1 MPVAIH
7 EPAALASGLLLL
19 AACAIC
25 RGSFDPLA
33 IPLLFISLILGVR
46 ALLGR
51 RTAFDVTACTRV
63 LVLGIGLLVTLGLL
77 LGSGLARERDPS
89 NLMRIAMLAQAV
101 VAIPMSR
108 ARPILSVVL
117 VSMCFLITS
126 AHAIFMRDLPRC
138 DVWMFQQDAASSLL
152 TRDNPYE
159 TLFVNPYGPD
169 TPFYGP
175 GVVNAD
181 QTLSVSYP
189 YPPLSVMAVAPGR
202 WIGDVRWVLVIAL
215 LWTAWRMVRVRP
227 DRVGALAAVALLVAP
242 QSLMT
247 VLTGWNESIALLPA
261 VIWLVALSRRN
272 RLAWLWLAIA
282 ISMKQYMVLAIPVA
296 LLMMSWR
303 DVMRAIIVAFLI
315 ALPFVL
321 WNFDAFWR
329 SVVVFHFMQNF
340 RDDALTLSAALVR
353 TGGPELPGA
362 VGLLCFGLILGIA
375 WTRRLRGPTLIAA
388 TLAVG
393 LLAFFAFNR
402 QAFGN
407 YYLLVA
413 GLLLVTP
420 LIGTKSTM
428 TTTRTLAVNPYDPIE
443 SAVNDY
449 QSPQRTSATAI

>member
-1 MPVAIH
+1 
-7 EPAALASGLLLL
+7 
-19 AACAIC
+19 
-25 RGSFDPLA
+25 
-33 IPLLFISLILGVR
+33 
-46 ALLGR
+46 
-51 RTAFDVTACTRV
+51 
-63 LVLGIGLLVTLGLL
+63 
-77 LGSGLARERDPS
+77 
-89 NLMRIAMLAQAV
+89 
-101 VAIPMSR
+101 
-108 ARPILSVVL
+108 
-117 VSMCFLITS
+117 
-126 AHAIFMRDLPRC
+126 
-138 DVWMFQQDAASSLL
+138 
-152 TRDNPYE
+152 
-159 TLFVNPYGPD
+159 
-169 TPFYGP
+169 
-175 GVVNAD
+175 
-181 QTLSVSYP
+181 
-189 YPPLSVMAVAPGR
+189 
-202 WIGDVRWVLVIAL
+202 
-215 LWTAWRMVRVRP
+215 MVRVRP

-303 DVMRAIIVAFLI
+303 DVTRAIIVAFLI